1 MALFKKDNIHD
12 LNDEM
17 FSSLLEMLNSRD
29 AGDVKLAVDVLN
41 NVNLNDKANSNYL
54 SSLISDCPYLYFD
67 VDIHNVTHSF
77 ELNHIA
83 ISNPAYFEKINQK

>member
-1 MALFKKDNIHD
+1 MKLFRENNIHD

-17 FSSLLEMLNSRD
+17 FSSLLEMINSHD
-29 AGDVKLAVDVLN
+29 AGDVKLALEVLN
-41 NVNLNDKANSNYL
+41 NVNLNDKTNSNYL

-67 VDIHNVTHSF
+67 VDINNVSHSF

-83 ISNPAYFEKINQK
+83 ISNPAYFNKINQK

>member
-1 MALFKKDNIHD
+1 MKLFRENNIHD

-17 FSSLLEMLNSRD
+17 FSSLLEMLNSHD

-41 NVNLNDKANSNYL
+41 NVNLNDKTNSNYL

-67 VDIHNVTHSF
+67 VDIHNVNHSF

-83 ISNPAYFEKINQK
+83 ISNPAYFDKIMSK

>member
-1 MALFKKDNIHD
+1 MKLFRENNIHD

-17 FSSLLEMLNSRD
+17 FSSLLEMINSHD
-29 AGDVKLAVDVLN
+29 AGDVKLALEVLN

-67 VDIHNVTHSF
+67 VDINNVSHSF
-77 ELNHIA
+77 SLNHIA
-83 ISNPAYFEKINQK
+83 ISNPAYFNKINQK

>member
-17 FSSLLEMLNSRD
+17 FSSLLEMLNSHD
-29 AGDVKLAVDVLN
+29 AGDVKLAIDVLN
-41 NVNLNDKANSNYL
+41 NVNLNDKTNANYL
-54 SSLISDCPYLYFD
+54 SELVSGCQYLYFD
-67 VDIHNVTHSF
+67 VDVHNVSHSF

-83 ISNPAYFEKINQK
+83 ISNPAYFDKIMSK

>member
-1 MALFKKDNIHD
+1 MKLFRENNIHD

-17 FSSLLEMLNSRD
+17 FSSLLEMINSHD
-29 AGDVKLAVDVLN
+29 AGDVKLALEVLN

-67 VDIHNVTHSF
+67 VDINNVSHSF
-77 ELNHIA
+77 QLNHIA
-83 ISNPAYFEKINQK
+83 ISNPAYFEKIMSK